1 MDEKK
6 LRAEAA
12 KSTAEN
18 RRALQ
23 QQMEQEAKDIKTQ
36 RATNKA
42 AAAYGYKDGGM
53 VRSTP
58 KATPYACGGKVK

>member
-1 MDEKK
+1 MQMTMQIEQAKMQAEQQK
-6 LRAEAA
+6 LQM
-12 KSTAEN
+12 
-18 RRALQ
+18 Q